1 MGVEVKVE
9 LKRFLCCLILPLLV
23 AALPTQAAEPPGR
36 LEVLGLSL
44 LLPGL
49 GHRALGHSTRAQILM
64 TVEGG
69 LWTAFGGFRL
79 QGKIRKDRYADMAEI
94 FAGVPNAH
102 GRPDEYYRRLGS
114 YRSSEEYNDEVRR
127 DARARWGDDLQARA
141 EYFERHKVPADQVWN
156 WTSSAAWERYRH
168 KRGASLLSYRRSRNM
183 IGLALANRLLAAVD
197 TQRLVHNRGKQAGV
211 SFFLY
216 ADPMEP
222 REPARFCVSVP
233 LP

>member
-1 MGVEVKVE
+1 MGVEVEVE
-9 LKRFLCCLILPLLV
+9 LKRFLCCLILPSFAV
-23 AALPTQAAEPPGR
+23 ALPVQAAEAPGR

-49 GHRALGHSTRAQILM
+49 GHRALGHSTRTQILM

-79 QGKIRKDRYADMAEI
+79 QGGIRKDRYADMAEI

-102 GRPDEYYRRLGS
+102 GRADEYYRRIGS
-114 YRSSEEYNDEVRR
+114 YRSSEEYNDEIRR
-127 DARARWGDDLQARA
+127 EARARCGDDLQARA
-141 EYFERHKVPADQVWN
+141 DYFERHKVPDDEVWN

-168 KRGASLLSYRRSRNM
+168 KRSASLLSYKRSRNM

-197 TQRLVHNRGKQAGV
+197 GLRLVHKRGKQMGV

-216 ADPMEP
+216 ADPTEP
-222 REPARFCVSVP
+222 REPPRFCVSVP